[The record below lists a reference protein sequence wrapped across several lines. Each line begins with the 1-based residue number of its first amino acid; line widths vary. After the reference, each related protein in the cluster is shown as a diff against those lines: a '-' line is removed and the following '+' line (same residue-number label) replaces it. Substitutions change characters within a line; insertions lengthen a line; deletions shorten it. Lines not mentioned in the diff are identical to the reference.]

1 MKSKLLVVF
10 VLLAS
15 ASLVYFALPVAPD
28 VSVEPVAIDAAH
40 EGHEYHE
47 ADPSPSIALV
57 NLAIP
62 ANGFLCNGTLSVN
75 VPGDE
80 EQFPERFTVQFSGA
94 ENDAALVDGLWPS
107 PQFLPELEPPFW
119 ELLRDFSSSSITI
132 NGIGLTEATS
142 LTARIALDTDAL
154 TYQVFWSVLP
164 VGFRTP
170 VEFWSSEGR
179 CDVFG
184 DAVTR

>member
-1 MKSKLLVVF
+1 MKFKLLAVF

-15 ASLVYFALPVAPD
+15 AVLVYLALPAAPD
-28 VSVEPVAIDAAH
+28 VSVEPATIEAAH
-40 EGHEYHE
+40 EDHADDE
-47 ADPSPSIALV
+47 ADPAPPIAAV
-57 NLAIP
+57 KLAIP
-62 ANGFLCNGTLSVN
+62 TNGLLCNGTLSVN

-80 EQFPERFTVQFSGA
+80 QELSERFTVEFPA
-94 ENDAALVDGLWPS
+94 TENDAAVIDGLWPS

-119 ELLRDFSSSSITI
+119 ELLRDSSSSSLTI

-142 LTARIALDTDAL
+142 LTARIALDTDAR
-154 TYQVFWSVLP
+154 TYQIFWSVLP

-184 DAVTR
+184 DAITR

>member
-1 MKSKLLVVF
+1 MKSKLLAVF

-15 ASLVYFALPVAPD
+15 AALVYFAFPAAPE
-28 VSVEPVAIDAAH
+28 VNLEPEVTEAVHAD
-40 EGHEYHE
+40 HE
-47 ADPSPSIALV
+47 ADPTQPIASV
-57 NLAIP
+57 NLAVP
-62 ANGFLCNGTLSVN
+62 TNGLLCNGTLSVN

-80 EQFPERFTVQFSGA
+80 QQFPERFTVQFPA
-94 ENDAALVDGLWPS
+94 TANDAALIDGLWPS

-119 ELLRDFSSSSITI
+119 ELLRDFSSSSLTI

-142 LTARIALDTDAL
+142 LTARIALDTDAR
-154 TYQVFWSVLP
+154 TYQIFWSVLP

>member
-1 MKSKLLVVF
+1 MKSKLLVFF

-15 ASLVYFALPVAPD
+15 AALVYFALPAAPD
-28 VSVEPVAIDAAH
+28 VSVEPVATEAAH

-47 ADPSPSIALV
+47 ADPSPSIALA

-80 EQFPERFTVQFSGA
+80 QELSESFTVQFSGT

-107 PQFLPELEPPFW
+107 PQFLLELEPPFW

-142 LTARIALDTDAL
+142 LTVRIALDTDAR
-154 TYQVFWSVLP
+154 TYQIFWSVLP
-164 VGFRTP
+164 VAFRTP
-170 VEFWSSEGR
+170 VEFWSSEGK